1 MKLYSY
7 ENDVIL
13 DPFNGSG
20 QTTKVAFNF
29 NRRYI
34 GIEVMEQYNR
44 LALSRLAKEKIH
56 IRPEALI
63 ANWKKIPSHYKNL
76 G

>member
-1 MKLYSY
+1 
-7 ENDVIL
+7 L

-20 QTTKVAFNF
+20 QTTKVAFNI

-34 GIEVMEQYNR
+34 GIEVMEKYNR
-44 LALSRLAKEKIH
+44 LALSRLAKEKVH

-63 ANWKKIPSHYKNL
+63 AKWKKIPSHYASL

>member
-1 MKLYSY
+1 MMLYW
-7 ENDVIL
+7 I
-13 DPFNGSG
+13 PFNGSG

-29 NRRYI
+29 HRHYI

-44 LALSRLAKEKIH
+44 LALSRLAKEKMH
-56 IRPEALI
+56 IRPEAVI

-76 G
+76 GYVVDF

>member
-1 MKLYSY
+1 
-7 ENDVIL
+7 
-13 DPFNGSG
+13 
-20 QTTKVAFNF
+20 
-29 NRRYI
+29 
-34 GIEVMEQYNR
+34 MEQYNR

-63 ANWKKIPSHYKNL
+63 AKWKKIPSHYKNL